1 MVAGLGVGLLMARLS
16 ISLRLLGGWLWWL
29 PGSLG
34 RWLWWLP
41 GSLGLLGGRLWWLS
55 ISLRLLGGRLWWL
68 PGSLG
73 LLGVRLGRLLWI
85 SLLGLWPLVRFGLPG
100 RLPAGLIHI
109 VR

>member
-1 MVAGLGVGLLMARLS
+1 MARLS

-29 PGSLG
+29 S
-34 RWLWWLP
+34 
-41 GSLGLLGGRLWWLS
+41 GSLGLLGGW
-55 ISLRLLGGRLWWL
+55 LWWL

>member
-16 ISLRLLGGWLWWL
+16 ISLGLLGGWLWWL

-34 RWLWWLP
+34 LLGGWLWWLP
-41 GSLGLLGGRLWWLS
+41 GSLR
-55 ISLRLLGGRLWWL
+55 
-68 PGSLG
+68 

-85 SLLGLWPLVRFGLPG
+85 SLLGLWSLVRLGLPG
-100 RLPAGLIHI
+100 RLPARLIHI

>member
-1 MVAGLGVGLLMARLS
+1 MVAGLGIGLLMARLS
-16 ISLRLLGGWLWWL
+16 ISLRLLGRWLWWL

-34 RWLWWLP
+34 LLGGWLWWLP

-55 ISLRLLGGRLWWL
+55 ISLR
-68 PGSLG
+68 

>member
-29 PGSLG
+29 PGFLG
-34 RWLWWLP
+34 
-41 GSLGLLGGRLWWLS
+41 
-55 ISLRLLGGRLWWL
+55 LLGGRLWWL

>member
-55 ISLRLLGGRLWWL
+55 ISLRLLG
-68 PGSLG
+68 
-73 LLGVRLGRLLWI
+73 VRLGRLLWI

>member
-16 ISLRLLGGWLWWL
+16 ISLRLLGG
-29 PGSLG
+29 
-34 RWLWWLP
+34 WLWWLP

>member
-34 RWLWWLP
+34 LLGGWLWWLP
-41 GSLGLLGGRLWWLS
+41 GSLR
-55 ISLRLLGGRLWWL
+55 
-68 PGSLG
+68 

-85 SLLGLWPLVRFGLPG
+85 SLLGLWSLVRLGLPG
-100 RLPAGLIHI
+100 RLPARLIHI

>member
-1 MVAGLGVGLLMARLS
+1 MVAGLGVGLLMARL
-16 ISLRLLGGWLWWL
+16 

-34 RWLWWLP
+34 GRLWWLP
-41 GSLGLLGGRLWWLS
+41 GSLGLLGGWLWWLPG
-55 ISLRLLGGRLWWL
+55 LLGGRLWWL
-68 PGSLG
+68 PGSLR

>member
-1 MVAGLGVGLLMARLS
+1 MLWAAISTIVVVVAIVAGLGG
-16 ISLRLLGGWLWWL
+16 
-29 PGSLG
+29 
-34 RWLWWLP
+34 WLWWLP

-55 ISLRLLGGRLWWL
+55 ISLRLLGI
-68 PGSLG
+68 
-73 LLGVRLGRLLWI
+73 RLGRLLWI

>member
-16 ISLRLLGGWLWWL
+16 ISLGLLGGWLWWL

-34 RWLWWLP
+34 LLGGWLWWLP
-41 GSLGLLGGRLWWLS
+41 GSLR
-55 ISLRLLGGRLWWL
+55 
-68 PGSLG
+68 

-85 SLLGLWPLVRFGLPG
+85 SLLGLWSLVRLGLPG